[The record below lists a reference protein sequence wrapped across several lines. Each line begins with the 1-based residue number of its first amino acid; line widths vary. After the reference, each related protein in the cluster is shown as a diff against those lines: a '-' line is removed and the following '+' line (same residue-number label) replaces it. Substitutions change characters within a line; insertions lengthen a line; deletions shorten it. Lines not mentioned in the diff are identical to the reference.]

1 MSDYRAPVKEMRF
14 VMDELASFKELS
26 SESGKFPGF
35 EEATPDLAD
44 AILEEAARFSGEV
57 LAPLNR
63 VGDKEG
69 CKLTADG
76 VTTPTGWK
84 EAYAQYRDVGWNGMT
99 SPTEF
104 GGQGL
109 PDTLGIAIKEMLCSA
124 NMAFSLGPLL
134 TTGAVEAL
142 LTCAS
147 DELKAIYLE
156 KMISGEWT
164 GTMNLTEPQA
174 GSDLALIRSR
184 AEPQA
189 DGTYRVFGQKI
200 FITYG
205 DHDMTENIVHL
216 VLARLPDAPA
226 GVKGIS
232 MFLVPKFLVNDDGSL
247 GARNDAYCVSIEHK
261 LGIHAS
267 PTCVMA
273 YGDNGNFGGGAIGYL
288 LGQPNRGLEYMFIMM
303 NEARL
308 GVGLQGIA
316 LGERAYQQ
324 ALGYARERKQ
334 GRDAV
339 TGEALVTIDKH
350 PDIRRM
356 LMLMKSRVEACR
368 ALAYYTSGLLDRA
381 HALTDAEERKKT
393 LYLAEFM
400 IPIVKGGGTEMGI
413 EVTSLGVQI
422 YGGMGFIEETGAAQ
436 HWRDSRITTIY
447 EGTTGIQA
455 NDLLFRKLMRDQGA
469 TAKIVFGEVHATAKA
484 LGASGKPELQA
495 IGQRLG
501 VSLKA
506 WTEAT
511 EWLAANAKTGLSG
524 VLTAAVPYL
533 PLAVTVCG
541 GWFMGKAALAA
552 AGYLEKGERGEK
564 IDAPFYRNK
573 IASARFY
580 ADQMLP
586 QASAYAATV
595 MAGDAA
601 IAGLGSELFDA

>member
-1 MSDYRAPVKEMRF
+1 MSDYRAPIKDMRF
-14 VMDELASFKELS
+14 VMDELAGFRELS
-26 SESGKFPGF
+26 RIPEFA
-35 EEATPDLAD
+35 EATPDMAD
-44 AILEEAARFSGEV
+44 AILDEAAKFSSEV

-63 VGDKEG
+63 VGDTQG
-69 CKLTADG
+69 CTLGPDG
-76 VTTPTGWK
+76 VVTPPGWK
-84 EAYAQYRDVGWNGMT
+84 EAYKAFCDAGWNGIAC
-99 SPTEF
+99 PPEHA
-104 GGQGL
+104 GHGQ
-109 PDTLGIAIKEMLCSA
+109 PDSLAIAVKEMIMSA
-124 NMAFSLGPLL
+124 NLSFSLGPLL

-156 KMISGEWT
+156 KMVTGEWT

-184 AEPQA
+184 AEPQG

-205 DHDMTENIVHL
+205 DHDMTDNVVHL

-232 MFLVPKFLVNDDGSL
+232 MFLVPKFLVNADGSL
-247 GARNDAYCVSIEHK
+247 GERNDAYCVSIEHK

-273 YGDNGNFGGGAIGYL
+273 YGDKGGAVGYL
-288 LGQPNRGLEYMFIMM
+288 LGEPNRGLEYMFIMM
-303 NEARL
+303 NEARM
-308 GVGLQGIA
+308 GVGLQGVA
-316 LGERAYQQ
+316 LGERAYQH

-368 ALAYYTSGLLDRA
+368 AATYYTAGLLDRA
-381 HALTDAEERKKT
+381 HASSDAEERKRA
-393 LYLAEFM
+393 LYMAELM
-400 IPIVKGGGTEMGI
+400 IPIVKGGGTEMAI
-413 EVTSLGVQI
+413 EVTSLGIQI
-422 YGGMGFIEETGAAQ
+422 HGGMGFIEETGAAQ
-436 HWRDSRITTIY
+436 YWRDSRITTIY

-455 NDLLFRKLMRDQGA
+455 NDLVFRKLMRDQGA
-469 TAKIVFGEVHATAKA
+469 TARILFGEIAATVRALSESPRADLQGIGKR
-484 LGASGKPELQA
+484 LGAG
-495 IGQRLG
+495 
-501 VSLKA
+501 LKA
-506 WTEAT
+506 WGEST
-511 EWLAANAKTGLSG
+511 EWLAANAKSGLSG

-533 PLAVTVCG
+533 DIAVAVTG
-541 GWFMGKAALAA
+541 GWLMGKAALAA
-552 AGYLEKGERGEK
+552 AGYLERGEG
-564 IDAPFYRNK
+564 DLSFYK
-573 IASARFY
+573 AKLASAAFY
-580 ADQMLP
+580 ADQVLP
-586 QASAYAATV
+586 LAQARAATV

-601 IAGLGSELFDA
+601 LAELGDELFVA

>member
-1 MSDYRAPVKEMRF
+1 MSDYRAPVKDMRF
-14 VMDELASFKELS
+14 VMDELAGFKELS
-26 SESGKFPGF
+26 QIAGF

-44 AILEEAARFSGEV
+44 AVLDEAAKFAGEV

-63 VGDKEG
+63 IGDKEG
-69 CKLTADG
+69 CKLTPNG
-76 VTTPTGWK
+76 VTTPPGWK
-84 EAYAQYRDVGWNGMT
+84 EAYKAFCEAGWNGIS
-99 SPTEF
+99 SPAEF

-109 PDTLGIAIKEMLCSA
+109 PDSLGVAVKEMVCSA
-124 NMAFSLGPLL
+124 SLSFSLGPLL

-147 DELKAIYLE
+147 DELKATYLE
-156 KMISGEWT
+156 KMVTGEWT

-189 DGTYRVFGQKI
+189 DGSYRVFGQKI

-205 DHDMTENIVHL
+205 DHDMTDNIVHL

-232 MFLVPKFLVNDDGSL
+232 MFLVPKFLVNADGSL
-247 GARNDAYCVSIEHK
+247 GARNDAHCVSIEHK

-273 YGDNGNFGGGAIGYL
+273 YGDNGGAVGYL
-288 LGQPNRGLEYMFIMM
+288 LGEPNRGLEYMFIMM

-324 ALGYARERKQ
+324 ALAYARERKQ
-334 GRDAV
+334 GRDAL
-339 TGEALVTIDKH
+339 TGEALVSIDKH

-368 ALAYYTSGLLDRA
+368 AMAYYTSGLLDRA
-381 HALTDAEERKKT
+381 HAAGHSEEGKRQ
-393 LYLAEFM
+393 LWLAEFM

-413 EVTSLGVQI
+413 DVTSLGVQI
-422 YGGMGFIEETGAAQ
+422 HGGMGFIEETGAAQ

-469 TAKIVFGEVHATAKA
+469 TAKIVFGEVYATAKA
-484 LGASGKPELQA
+484 LGASGKPELMV
-495 IGQRLG
+495 IGQKLG
-501 VSLKA
+501 VALKA
-506 WTEAT
+506 WTDAT
-511 EWLAANAKTGLSG
+511 EWLAANAKTGLGG

-533 PLAVTVCG
+533 HLAVTVSG

-552 AGYLEKGERGEK
+552 AGYMDKGEG
-564 IDAPFYRNK
+564 DQAFYRAK
-573 IASARFY
+573 IATARFY

-586 QASAYAATV
+586 QAGAYAETV

-601 IAGLGSELFDA
+601 IEGMSGDELF

>member
-1 MSDYRAPVKEMRF
+1 MSDYKAPVRDMRF
-14 VMDELASFKELS
+14 VMDEIVGLAEIASL
-26 SESGKFPGF
+26 PGY
-35 EEATPDLAD
+35 EEATPDMAD
-44 AILEEAARFSGEV
+44 AILEEAARFTGEV

-63 VGDKEG
+63 IGDTQG
-69 CKLTADG
+69 CKLGPDG
-76 VTTPTGWK
+76 VITPDGWK
-84 EAYAQYRDVGWNGMT
+84 QAYKAFCDGGWNGLA
-99 SPTEF
+99 SPVEF

-109 PDTLGIAIKEMLCSA
+109 PETFGIAIKEMAASA
-124 NMAFSLGPLL
+124 NLSFSLGPML
-134 TTGAVEAL
+134 TGGAVAAL

-156 KMISGEWT
+156 KMITGEWT

-174 GSDLALIRSR
+174 GSDLALLRSR

-189 DGTYRVFGQKI
+189 DGSYRVFGQKI

-205 DHDMTENIVHL
+205 DHDMTDNIVHL

-232 MFLVPKFLVNDDGSL
+232 LFLVPKFLVNADGLL
-247 GARNDAYCVSIEHK
+247 GERNDAHCVSIEHK

-273 YGDNGNFGGGAIGYL
+273 FGDHGGAVGYL
-288 LGQPNRGLEYMFIMM
+288 LGEANRGLEYMFIMM

-316 LGERAYQQ
+316 VGERSYQQ

-339 TGEALVTIDKH
+339 TGEALVTLEHH

-356 LMLMKSRVEACR
+356 LMLMKSRIEACR
-368 ALAYYTSGLLDRA
+368 AITYYTAGLLDRA
-381 HALTDAEERKKT
+381 HAGTDPEQKKRD
-393 LYLAEFM
+393 LFLAEFL

-413 EVTSLGVQI
+413 DVTSLGIQI
-422 YGGMGFIEETGAAQ
+422 HGGMGFIEETGAAQ

-455 NDLLFRKLMRDQGA
+455 NDLIFRKLMRDQGA
-469 TAKIVFGEVHATAKA
+469 TAKVVFAEVYATAKA
-484 LGASGKPELQA
+484 LTDSGKPELQA
-495 IGQRLG
+495 IGQRLNAA
-501 VSLKA
+501 LKA
-506 WTEAT
+506 WREVS
-511 EWLAANAKTGLSG
+511 EWLAANTKNAVSG

-533 PLAVTVCG
+533 NIAVAVCG
-541 GWFMGKAALAA
+541 GWMMGTAALAA
-552 AGYLEKGERGEK
+552 AARLDQGEGDPR
-564 IDAPFYRNK
+564 FYRNK
-573 IASARFY
+573 IATARFY

-586 QASAYAATV
+586 QAEAWAQTV
-595 MAGDAA
+595 MARDLA
-601 IAGLGSELFDA
+601 IKDIGNDLFD

>member
-1 MSDYRAPVKEMRF
+1 MNNYRAPLKDMRF
-14 VMDELASFKELS
+14 VMDELAGYKELS
-26 SESGKFPGF
+26 QYPEYA
-35 EEATPDLAD
+35 EATPDMAD
-44 AILEEAARFSGEV
+44 AILEEAAKFTGEV

-63 VGDKEG
+63 VGDQAG
-69 CKLTADG
+69 CQLTPNG
-76 VTTPTGWK
+76 VVTPEGWK
-84 EAYAQYRDVGWNGMT
+84 EAYKAFCDAGWNGIA
-99 SPTEF
+99 SPTDF
-104 GGQGL
+104 GGHGQ
-109 PDTLGIAIKEMLCSA
+109 PDTLAVAVKEMICSA
-124 NMAFSLGPLL
+124 NLSFSLGPLL

-142 LTCAS
+142 ITCAS
-147 DELKAIYLE
+147 DELKAIFLE
-156 KMISGEWT
+156 KMVTGVWT
-164 GTMNLTEPQA
+164 GSMNLTEPQA

-189 DGTYRVFGQKI
+189 DGSYRVFGQKI

-205 DHDMTENIVHL
+205 DHDMTDNIVHL

-232 MFLVPKFLVNDDGSL
+232 MFLVPKFLVNADGSL
-247 GARNDAYCVSIEHK
+247 GARNDAYCVSLEHK

-273 YGDNGNFGGGAIGYL
+273 YGDNGGAVGYL
-288 LGQPNRGLEYMFIMM
+288 LGQANRGLEYMFIMM

-316 LGERAYQQ
+316 LGERSYQQ
-324 ALGYARERKQ
+324 ALAFARDRKQ
-334 GRDAV
+334 GRDAL
-339 TGEALVTIDKH
+339 TGEALVTINHH

-368 ALAYYTSGLLDRA
+368 AMAYYTSGLLDRA
-381 HALTDAEERKKT
+381 HVISDPEEKKRN
-393 LYLAEFM
+393 LFLAEFM

-413 EVTSLGVQI
+413 EVTSLGIQI
-422 YGGMGFIEETGAAQ
+422 HGGMGFIEETGAAQ

-469 TAKIVFGEVHATAKA
+469 TAKVVFGEVYATAKA

-501 VSLKA
+501 AALKA
-506 WTEAT
+506 WTDAT
-511 EWLAANAKTGLSG
+511 EWLAANAKISLSG

-533 PLAVTVCG
+533 HLAVTVSG

-552 AGYLEKGERGEK
+552 AGYLDKGEG
-564 IDAPFYRNK
+564 DQAFYRAK
-573 IASARFY
+573 IATAHFY

-586 QASAYAATV
+586 QAASYAETV
-595 MAGDAA
+595 KAGDAA
-601 IAGLGSELFDA
+601 LAGVTDDMF

>member
-1 MSDYRAPVKEMRF
+1 MNNYRAPLKDMRF
-14 VMDELASFKELS
+14 VMDELAGYKELS
-26 SESGKFPGF
+26 QFPEY
-35 EEATPDLAD
+35 EEATPDMAD
-44 AILEEAARFSGEV
+44 AILEEAAKFAGEV
-57 LAPLNR
+57 LAPLNKL
-63 VGDKEG
+63 GDKAG
-69 CKLTADG
+69 CQLTPNG
-76 VTTPTGWK
+76 VLTPEGWK
-84 EAYAQYRDVGWNGMT
+84 EAYKAFCDAGWNGIA
-99 SPTEF
+99 SPADF
-104 GGQGL
+104 GGHGQ
-109 PDTLGIAIKEMLCSA
+109 PDTLAVAVKEMVCSA
-124 NMAFSLGPLL
+124 NLSFSLGPLL

-142 LTCAS
+142 ITCAS
-147 DELKAIYLE
+147 DELKAVFLQ
-156 KMISGEWT
+156 KMVTGVWT

-189 DGTYRVFGQKI
+189 DGSYKVFGQKI

-205 DHDMTENIVHL
+205 DHDMTDNIVHL

-232 MFLVPKFLVNDDGSL
+232 MFLVPKFLVNADGSL
-247 GARNDAYCVSIEHK
+247 GARNDAYCVSLEHK

-273 YGDNGNFGGGAIGYL
+273 YGDNGGAVGYL
-288 LGQPNRGLEYMFIMM
+288 LGEANRGLEYMFIMM

-316 LGERAYQQ
+316 LGERSYQQ
-324 ALGYARERKQ
+324 ALAFARDRKQ
-334 GRDAV
+334 GRDAL
-339 TGEALVTIDKH
+339 TGEALVTIDHH

-368 ALAYYTSGLLDRA
+368 AMAYYTSGLLDRA
-381 HALTDAEERKKT
+381 HAVSDPEEKKRN
-393 LYLAEFM
+393 LFLAEFM

-422 YGGMGFIEETGAAQ
+422 HGGMGFIEETGAAQ

-469 TAKIVFGEVHATAKA
+469 TARVVFAEVATTAKA
-484 LGASGKPELQA
+484 LAASNRPELQA
-495 IGQRLG
+495 IAKRL
-501 VSLKA
+501 SEALQA
-506 WTEAT
+506 WVKAT

-533 PLAVTVCG
+533 HLAVTVSG
-541 GWFMGKAALAA
+541 GWFMGKAALVAA
-552 AGYLEKGERGEK
+552 DYLDKGEGDQ
-564 IDAPFYRNK
+564 IFYRAK
-573 IASARFY
+573 IVTAHFY

-586 QASAYAATV
+586 QAGAYAETV
-595 MAGDAA
+595 KAGDTALV
-601 IAGLGSELFDA
+601 GFSDDMF

>member
-1 MSDYRAPVKEMRF
+1 MNNYRAPLKDMRF
-14 VMDELASFKELS
+14 VMDELAGYKELS
-26 SESGKFPGF
+26 QYPEYA
-35 EEATPDLAD
+35 EATPDMAD
-44 AILEEAARFSGEV
+44 AILEEAAKFTGEV

-63 VGDKEG
+63 VGDKSG
-69 CKLTADG
+69 CQLTPNG
-76 VTTPTGWK
+76 VVTPEGWK
-84 EAYAQYRDVGWNGMT
+84 DAYKAFCDAGWNGIA

-104 GGQGL
+104 GGHGQ
-109 PDTLGIAIKEMLCSA
+109 PDTLAVAVKEMVCSS
-124 NMAFSLGPLL
+124 NLSFSLGPLL

-147 DELKAIYLE
+147 DELKAIFLE
-156 KMISGEWT
+156 KMVTGVWT
-164 GTMNLTEPQA
+164 GSMNLTEPQA

-189 DGTYRVFGQKI
+189 DGSYKVFGQKI

-232 MFLVPKFLVNDDGSL
+232 MFLVPKFLVNADGSL
-247 GARNDAYCVSIEHK
+247 GARNDAYCVSLEHK

-273 YGDNGNFGGGAIGYL
+273 YGDNGGAVGYL
-288 LGQPNRGLEYMFIMM
+288 LGQANRGLEYMFIMM

-316 LGERAYQQ
+316 LGERSYQQ
-324 ALGYARERKQ
+324 ALAFARDRKQ
-334 GRDAV
+334 GRDAL
-339 TGEALVTIDKH
+339 TGEALVTINHH

-368 ALAYYTSGLLDRA
+368 AMAYYTSGLLDRV
-381 HALTDAEERKKT
+381 HAISDPEEKKRN
-393 LYLAEFM
+393 LFLAEFM

-413 EVTSLGVQI
+413 EVTSLGIQI
-422 YGGMGFIEETGAAQ
+422 HGGMGFIEETGAAQ

-469 TAKIVFGEVHATAKA
+469 TAKVVFGEVYVTAKA

-501 VSLKA
+501 AALKA
-506 WTEAT
+506 WTDAT
-511 EWLAANAKTGLSG
+511 EWLAVNAKTGLSG

-533 PLAVTVCG
+533 HLAVTVSG
-541 GWFMGKAALAA
+541 GWFMGKAAFVA
-552 AGYLEKGERGEK
+552 AGYLDKGEG
-564 IDAPFYRNK
+564 DQTFYRSK
-573 IASARFY
+573 IATAHFY
-580 ADQMLP
+580 ADQLLP
-586 QASAYAATV
+586 QAASYAETV
-595 MAGDAA
+595 KAGDAA
-601 IAGLGSELFDA
+601 LAAFADEMF

>member
-1 MSDYRAPVKEMRF
+1 MSDYRAPVKDMRF
-14 VMDELASFKELS
+14 VMDELAGFKELS
-26 SESGKFPGF
+26 QIAGY

-44 AILEEAARFSGEV
+44 AVLDEAAKFSGEV

-69 CKLTADG
+69 CKLTAGG
-76 VTTPTGWK
+76 VATPTGWK
-84 EAYAQYRDVGWNGMT
+84 EAYKAFRNAGWNGIA

-109 PDTLGIAIKEMLCSA
+109 PDTLAIAVKEMVCSA
-124 NMAFSLGPLL
+124 NLSFSLGPLL

-156 KMISGEWT
+156 KMVTGEWT

-189 DGTYRVFGQKI
+189 DGSYRVFGQKI

-205 DHDMTENIVHL
+205 DHDMTDNIVHL

-232 MFLVPKFLVNDDGSL
+232 MFLVPKFLVNADGSL
-247 GARNDAYCVSIEHK
+247 GARNDAHCVSIEHK

-273 YGDNGNFGGGAIGYL
+273 YGDNGGAVGYL
-288 LGQPNRGLEYMFIMM
+288 LGEPNRGLEYMFIMM

-334 GRDAV
+334 GRDAI
-339 TGEALVTIDKH
+339 TGEALVTLDQH

-356 LMLMKSRVEACR
+356 LMLMKCRVEACR
-368 ALAYYTSGLLDRA
+368 AVTYYTSGLLDRA
-381 HALTDAEERKKT
+381 HGLPDAEARKNA

-413 EVTSLGVQI
+413 DVTSLGIQI

-469 TAKIVFGEVHATAKA
+469 TARIVFGEVHATAKA
-484 LGASGKPELQA
+484 LLASSRPELQA
-495 IGQRLG
+495 IGLRLG
-501 VSLKA
+501 SALQA
-506 WTEAT
+506 WTGAT
-511 EWLAANAKTGLSG
+511 EWLSGNARTGLSG

-533 PLAVTVCG
+533 HLAVTVCG

-552 AGYLEKGERGEK
+552 AGYLETGEG
-564 IDAPFYRNK
+564 DQPFYRAK
-573 IASARFY
+573 IATARFY
-580 ADQMLP
+580 ADQLLP
-586 QASAYAATV
+586 QAAAFAETV
-595 MAGDAA
+595 KAGDAA
-601 IAGLGSELFDA
+601 LAGIGDEVFGGA

>member
-1 MSDYRAPVKEMRF
+1 MNDYRAPIKDMRF
-14 VMDELASFKELS
+14 AMDELAGFKELS
-26 SESGKFPGF
+26 QIAGY
-35 EEATPDLAD
+35 EEATPDVAD
-44 AILEEAARFSGEV
+44 AILEEAARFAGEV
-57 LAPLNR
+57 IAPLNQ
-63 VGDKEG
+63 VGDKQG
-69 CKLTADG
+69 CQLTPNG
-76 VTTPTGWK
+76 VTTPPGWK
-84 EAYAQYRDVGWNGMT
+84 EAYKQFCEAGWNGIA
-99 SPTEF
+99 SPADF

-109 PDTLGIAIKEMLCSA
+109 PDTLAVAVKEMVCSA
-124 NMAFSLGPLL
+124 SLSFSLGPLL

-156 KMISGEWT
+156 KMVTGEWT

-189 DGTYRVFGQKI
+189 DGSYRIFGQKI

-205 DHDMTENIVHL
+205 DHDMTDNIVHL

-232 MFLVPKFLVNDDGSL
+232 MFLVPKFLVNADGSL
-247 GARNDAYCVSIEHK
+247 GARNDAHCIALEHK

-273 YGDNGNFGGGAIGYL
+273 YGDNGGAVGYL
-288 LGQPNRGLEYMFIMM
+288 LGEANRGLEYMFIMM

-316 LGERAYQQ
+316 IGERAYQQ
-324 ALGYARERKQ
+324 ALAFARERKQ

-339 TGEALVTIDKH
+339 TGEPLVTIAKH

-356 LMLMKSRVEACR
+356 LMLMKCRVEACR
-368 ALAYYTSGLLDRA
+368 AMAYYAAGLLDRA
-381 HALTDAEERKKT
+381 HASADAEERKR
-393 LYLAEFM
+393 YLFLTEFM
-400 IPIVKGGGTEMGI
+400 IPIVKGGGTEMGVD
-413 EVTSLGVQI
+413 VTSLGIQI
-422 YGGMGFIEETGAAQ
+422 HGGMGYIEETGAAQ

-469 TAKIVFGEVHATAKA
+469 TAKVVFVEVQATVQA
-484 LGASGKPELQA
+484 LAASGKPELQA
-495 IGQRLG
+495 IGQRLAAA
-501 VSLKA
+501 LKA
-506 WTEAT
+506 WVTAS
-511 EWLAANAKTGLSG
+511 EWLAANAKTGLAG
-524 VLTAAVPYL
+524 VLTAAVPYMH
-533 PLAVTVCG
+533 LAVTVSG
-541 GWFMGKAALAA
+541 GWLMGKAALAA
-552 AGYLEKGERGEK
+552 AGYLDKGEG
-564 IDAPFYRNK
+564 DQPFYRAK
-573 IASARFY
+573 IATARFY
-580 ADQMLP
+580 ADQLLP
-586 QASAYAATV
+586 QAAAYAETV

-601 IAGLGSELFDA
+601 LAGIGDEVF

>member
-1 MSDYRAPVKEMRF
+1 MSDYRAPVKDMRF
-14 VMDELASFKELS
+14 VMDELAGFKELS
-26 SESGKFPGF
+26 AIPGY

-44 AILEEAARFSGEV
+44 AVLDEAAKFAGEV

-63 VGDKEG
+63 IGDKEG
-69 CKLTADG
+69 CKLTANG

-84 EAYAQYRDVGWNGMT
+84 EAYKQFCDAGWNGIS
-99 SPTEF
+99 SPADF

-109 PDTLGIAIKEMLCSA
+109 PDTLGIAVKEMVCSA
-124 NMAFSLGPLL
+124 NLSFSLGPLL

-142 LTCAS
+142 ITCAS

-156 KMISGEWT
+156 KMVTGEWT

-205 DHDMTENIVHL
+205 DHDMTDNIVHL

-232 MFLVPKFLVNDDGSL
+232 MFLVPKFLVNADGSL

-273 YGDNGNFGGGAIGYL
+273 YGDNGGAVGYL
-288 LGQPNRGLEYMFIMM
+288 LGEANRGLEYMFIMM

-324 ALGYARERKQ
+324 ALAFARERKQ
-334 GRDAV
+334 GRDAL
-339 TGEALVTIDKH
+339 TGEALVSIDKH

-356 LMLMKSRVEACR
+356 LMLMKCRVEANR
-368 ALAYYTSGLLDRA
+368 AMTYFTSGLLDRA
-381 HALTDAEERKKT
+381 HAATDADEKKRQ

-413 EVTSLGVQI
+413 EVTSLGIQI
-422 YGGMGFIEETGAAQ
+422 HGGMGFIEETGAAQ

-469 TAKIVFGEVHATAKA
+469 TAKVVFGEIHATTKA

-495 IGQRLG
+495 IGLRLG
-501 VSLKA
+501 AALKA
-506 WTEAT
+506 WTDAT

-533 PLAVTVCG
+533 HLAVTVTG
-541 GWFMGKAALAA
+541 GWFMAKAALAA
-552 AGYLEKGERGEK
+552 AGYLEKGEG
-564 IDAPFYRNK
+564 DQAFYRAK
-573 IASARFY
+573 IATARFY
-580 ADQMLP
+580 ADQLLP
-586 QASAYAATV
+586 QAYSYAETV
-595 MAGDAA
+595 KAGDVALAGIGEEIFAA
-601 IAGLGSELFDA
+601 

>member
-1 MSDYRAPVKEMRF
+1 MSDYRAPVKDMRF
-14 VMDELASFKELS
+14 VMDELAGFKELS
-26 SESGKFPGF
+26 RIAGY

-44 AILEEAARFSGEV
+44 AILEEAAKFTGEV

-69 CKLTADG
+69 CKLTPNG
-76 VTTPTGWK
+76 VTTPVGWK
-84 EAYAQYRDVGWNGMT
+84 EAYKQFCDAGWNGIS
-99 SPTEF
+99 SPADF

-109 PDTLGIAIKEMLCSA
+109 PDTLGIAVKEMVCSA
-124 NMAFSLGPLL
+124 NLSFSLGPLL

-142 LTCAS
+142 ITCAS

-156 KMISGEWT
+156 KMVTGVWT

-184 AEPQA
+184 AEPQV
-189 DGTYRVFGQKI
+189 DGSYKVFGQKI

-205 DHDMTENIVHL
+205 DHDMTDNIVHL

-232 MFLVPKFLVNDDGSL
+232 MFLVPKFLVNADGSL

-273 YGDNGNFGGGAIGYL
+273 YGDNGGAVGYL
-288 LGQPNRGLEYMFIMM
+288 LGEANRGLEYMFIMM

-324 ALGYARERKQ
+324 ALAFARERKQ
-334 GRDAV
+334 GRDAL
-339 TGEALVTIDKH
+339 TGEALVTLDHH

-356 LMLMKSRVEACR
+356 LMLMKCRVEANR
-368 ALAYYTSGLLDRA
+368 AMTYYTSGLLDRA
-381 HALTDAEERKKT
+381 HAATDADEKKRQ

-413 EVTSLGVQI
+413 EVTSLGIQI
-422 YGGMGFIEETGAAQ
+422 HGGMGFIEETGAAQ

-469 TAKIVFGEVHATAKA
+469 TAKVVFGEVYATAKA

-501 VSLKA
+501 IALKA

-533 PLAVTVCG
+533 HLAVTVCG

-552 AGYLEKGERGEK
+552 AGYLEKGEG
-564 IDAPFYRNK
+564 DQAFYRAK
-573 IASARFY
+573 IATARFY
-580 ADQMLP
+580 ADQLLP
-586 QASAYAATV
+586 QAISYGETV
-595 MAGDAA
+595 RAGDAA
-601 IAGLGSELFDA
+601 LSGIGDEVF

>member
-1 MSDYRAPVKEMRF
+1 MNTYHAPLKDMRF
-14 VMDELASFKELS
+14 VMDELAGYKDLS
-26 SESGKFPGF
+26 QLPGY
-35 EEATPDLAD
+35 EEATPDMAD
-44 AILEEAARFSGEV
+44 AILEEAAKFTGEV

-63 VGDKEG
+63 LGDQTG
-69 CKLTADG
+69 CQLTPSG
-76 VTTPTGWK
+76 VVTPVGWK
-84 EAYAQYRDVGWNGMT
+84 AAYKAFCEAGWNGIA
-99 SPTEF
+99 SPVDF
-104 GGQGL
+104 GGHGQ
-109 PDTLGIAIKEMLCSA
+109 PDTLAVAVKEMVCSA
-124 NMAFSLGPLL
+124 NLSFSLGPLL
-134 TTGAVEAL
+134 TTGAVAAL
-142 LTCAS
+142 ITCAS
-147 DELKAIYLE
+147 DELKAVFLE
-156 KMISGEWT
+156 KMVTGVWT

-189 DGTYRVFGQKI
+189 DGSYKIFGQKI

-205 DHDMTENIVHL
+205 DHDMTDNIVHL

-232 MFLVPKFLVNDDGSL
+232 MFLVPKFLVNADGSL
-247 GARNDAYCVSIEHK
+247 GARNDAYCVSLEHK

-273 YGDNGNFGGGAIGYL
+273 YGDNGGAVGYL

-316 LGERAYQQ
+316 LGERSYQQ
-324 ALGYARERKQ
+324 ALAFARERKQ
-334 GRDAV
+334 GRDAL
-339 TGEALVTIDKH
+339 TGEALVSIVQH

-368 ALAYYTSGLLDRA
+368 AMAYYTSGLLDRA
-381 HALTDAEERKKT
+381 HAVTDPEEKKRN

-413 EVTSLGVQI
+413 EVTSLGIQI
-422 YGGMGFIEETGAAQ
+422 HGGMGFIEETGAAQ

-469 TAKIVFGEVHATAKA
+469 TAKVVFAEVQATAKA

-495 IGQRLG
+495 IGQRLA
-501 VSLKA
+501 VALKA
-506 WTEAT
+506 WVDAT
-511 EWLAANAKTGLSG
+511 EWLAVNAKTSLSG

-533 PLAVTVCG
+533 HLAVTVSG
-541 GWFMGKAALAA
+541 GWFMGKAALVA
-552 AGYLEKGERGEK
+552 AGYLERGEG
-564 IDAPFYRNK
+564 DQAFYRAK
-573 IASARFY
+573 IATAHFY
-580 ADQMLP
+580 ADQILP
-586 QASAYAATV
+586 QAAAYAETV
-595 MAGDAA
+595 KAGDVAL
-601 IAGLGSELFDA
+601 AGLGDEVF

>member
-1 MSDYRAPVKEMRF
+1 MSDYRAPVKDMRF
-14 VMDELASFKELS
+14 VMDELAGFKELS
-26 SESGKFPGF
+26 QIAGF
-35 EEATPDLAD
+35 EDATPDLAD
-44 AILEEAARFSGEV
+44 AILEEAAKFTGEV

-69 CKLTADG
+69 CKLTPNG

-84 EAYAQYRDVGWNGMT
+84 EAYKAFCEAGWNGIT
-99 SPTEF
+99 SPADF

-109 PDTLGIAIKEMLCSA
+109 PDTLGIAVKEMVCSA
-124 NMAFSLGPLL
+124 NLSFSLGPLL

-156 KMISGEWT
+156 KMITGQWT

-184 AEPQA
+184 AEPQT
-189 DGTYRVFGQKI
+189 DGSYKVFGQKI

-205 DHDMTENIVHL
+205 DHDMTDNIVHL

-232 MFLVPKFLVNDDGSL
+232 MFLVPKFLVNADGSL

-273 YGDNGNFGGGAIGYL
+273 YGDNGGAVGYL
-288 LGQPNRGLEYMFIMM
+288 LGQANRGLEYMFIMM

-324 ALGYARERKQ
+324 ALAFARERKQ
-334 GRDAV
+334 GRDAL
-339 TGEALVTIDKH
+339 TGEALVTLDKH

-356 LMLMKSRVEACR
+356 LMLMKCRVEANR
-368 ALAYYTSGLLDRA
+368 AMTYYTSGLLDRA
-381 HALTDAEERKKT
+381 HAATDAGEKKRQ

-413 EVTSLGVQI
+413 EVTSLGIQI

-469 TAKIVFGEVHATAKA
+469 TAKLVFGEVYATAKA

-501 VSLKA
+501 VALKA

-511 EWLAANAKTGLSG
+511 EWLAANAKTGVSG

-533 PLAVTVCG
+533 HLAVTVCG

-552 AGYLEKGERGEK
+552 AGYFDKGEG
-564 IDAPFYRNK
+564 DQTFYRAK
-573 IASARFY
+573 VATARFY

-586 QASAYAATV
+586 QAAAYAETV

-601 IAGLGSELFDA
+601 LAGVGDGVF

>member
-1 MSDYRAPVKEMRF
+1 MSEYRAPIREMRF
-14 VMDELASFKELS
+14 VMDELAGLAEISRL
-26 SESGKFPGF
+26 PGY

-44 AILEEAARFSGEV
+44 AILDEAARFTRDV
-57 LAPLNR
+57 LAPLNAI
-63 VGDKEG
+63 GDRTG
-69 CKLTADG
+69 CQLTAAG
-76 VTTPTGWK
+76 VTTPPGWK
-84 EAYAQYRDVGWNGMT
+84 AAYQAFCASGWNGIA
-99 SPTEF
+99 SPVEY

-109 PDTLGIAIKEMLCSA
+109 PDALAVAVKEMICSA
-124 NMAFSLGPLL
+124 NLSFSLGPLL

-147 DELKAIYLE
+147 AELKSVYLE
-156 KMISGEWT
+156 KMVTGAWT

-174 GSDLALIRSR
+174 GSDLAQIRSR

-189 DGTYRVFGQKI
+189 DGTYRLFGQKI

-205 DHDMTENIVHL
+205 DHDMTDNIVHL
-216 VLARLPDAPA
+216 VLARLPDAPP

-232 MFLVPKFLVNDDGSL
+232 MFLVPKFLVNPDGSP
-247 GARNDAYCVSIEHK
+247 GARNDAHCVSLEHK

-273 YGDNGNFGGGAIGYL
+273 YGDAGGAVGYL
-288 LGQPNRGLEYMFIMM
+288 LGEPNLGLEYMFIMM

-324 ALGYARERKQ
+324 ALAYARERQQ

-339 TGEALVTIDKH
+339 TGEKLVTIDRH

-356 LMLMKSRVEACR
+356 LMTMKARVEACR
-368 ALAYYTSGLLDRA
+368 ALAYVASGLLDRA
-381 HALTDAEERKKT
+381 HASPDPVERQRQ
-393 LYLAEFM
+393 LFLAEFM
-400 IPIVKGGGTEMGI
+400 IPIVKGGSTEMGI
-413 EVTSLGVQI
+413 DVTSLGIQI
-422 YGGMGFIEETGAAQ
+422 HGGMGYIEETGAAQ
-436 HWRDSRITTIY
+436 YWRDARITTIY

-469 TAKIVFGEVHATAKA
+469 TAKIVFGEIQATMKA
-484 LGASGKPELQA
+484 LSAAKRPELQA
-495 IGQRLG
+495 MAARLG
-501 VSLKA
+501 HALQA
-506 WTEAT
+506 WIGAS

-533 PLAVTVCG
+533 HLAVTVCG
-541 GWFMGKAALAA
+541 GWQMGRAALAA
-552 AGYLEKGERGEK
+552 AGHLDKGEG
-564 IDAPFYRNK
+564 DQAFYRAK
-573 IASARFY
+573 IVTAHFY

-586 QASAYAATV
+586 QAAAFAETV
-595 MAGDAA
+595 KAGDAA
-601 IAGLGSELFDA
+601 LAGVGEEVF

>member
-1 MSDYRAPVKEMRF
+1 MSDYIAPVKDMRF
-14 VMDELASFKELS
+14 VIDEIAKLPEISRL
-26 SESGKFPGF
+26 PGY
-35 EEATPDLAD
+35 EEATPDVVD
-44 AILEEAARFSGEV
+44 AILDEAAKFTGEV

-63 VGDKEG
+63 VGDKAG
-69 CKLTADG
+69 CTLGPAG
-76 VTTPTGWK
+76 VVTPPGWK
-84 EAYAQYRDVGWNGMT
+84 EAYRAFCDAGWNGIT
-99 SPTEF
+99 SPVDY

-109 PDTLGIAIKEMLCSA
+109 PDALGIAVKEMVCSA
-124 NMAFSLGPLL
+124 NLSFSLGPLL

-189 DGTYRVFGQKI
+189 DGSYKVFGQKI

-205 DHDMTENIVHL
+205 DHDMTDNIVHL

-232 MFLVPKFLVNDDGSL
+232 MFLVPKYLVNADGSL
-247 GARNDAYCVSIEHK
+247 GARNDAWCVSIEHK

-273 YGDNGNFGGGAIGYL
+273 YGDNGGATGWL
-288 LGQPNRGLEYMFIMM
+288 LGEANRGLEYMFIMM

-324 ALGYARERKQ
+324 ALAYARERKQ
-334 GRDAV
+334 GRDAL
-339 TGEALVTIDKH
+339 TGEALVSIDRH

-356 LMLMKSRVEACR
+356 LMLMKARVEACR
-368 ALAYYTSGLLDRA
+368 AMAYYTSGLLDRA
-381 HALTDAEERKKT
+381 HAAADPESAKKH
-393 LYLAEFM
+393 LWLAEFM

-413 EVTSLGVQI
+413 DVTSLGIQI
-422 YGGMGFIEETGAAQ
+422 HGGMGFIEETGAAQ
-436 HWRDSRITTIY
+436 HWRDARITTIY

-469 TAKIVFGEVHATAKA
+469 TARVVFGEVHATAKA
-484 LGASGKPELQA
+484 LAASGQPELQA
-495 IGQRLG
+495 IAGKLG
-501 VSLKA
+501 AALKA
-506 WTEAT
+506 WTGAT
-511 EWLAANAKTGLSG
+511 EWLAANAKSGLSG

-533 PLAVTVCG
+533 HLAVTVCG
-541 GWFMGKAALAA
+541 GWLMGQSALAA
-552 AGYLEKGERGEK
+552 ARRLAEGDS
-564 IDAPFYRNK
+564 DAAFCRAK
-573 IASARFY
+573 IATARFY
-580 ADQMLP
+580 ADQLLP
-586 QASAYAATV
+586 QAAAYAETV
-595 MAGDAA
+595 MSGDAA
-601 IAGLGSELFDA
+601 LAGMGDELF

>member
-1 MSDYRAPVKEMRF
+1 MNNYRAPLKDMRF
-14 VMDELASFKELS
+14 VMDELAGYKELS
-26 SESGKFPGF
+26 QYPEYA
-35 EEATPDLAD
+35 EATPDMAD
-44 AILEEAARFSGEV
+44 AILEEAAKFTGEV

-63 VGDKEG
+63 VGDKSG
-69 CKLTADG
+69 CQLTPNG
-76 VTTPTGWK
+76 VVTPEGWK
-84 EAYAQYRDVGWNGMT
+84 DAYKAFCDAGWNGIA

-104 GGQGL
+104 GGHGQ
-109 PDTLGIAIKEMLCSA
+109 PDTLAVAVKEMVCSS
-124 NMAFSLGPLL
+124 NLSFSLGPLL

-147 DELKAIYLE
+147 DELKAIFLE
-156 KMISGEWT
+156 KMVTGVWT
-164 GTMNLTEPQA
+164 GSMNLTEPQA

-189 DGTYRVFGQKI
+189 DGSYKVFGQKI

-216 VLARLPDAPA
+216 VLARLPDAPV

-232 MFLVPKFLVNDDGSL
+232 MFLVPKFLVNADGSL
-247 GARNDAYCVSIEHK
+247 GARNDAYCVSLEHK

-273 YGDNGNFGGGAIGYL
+273 YGDNGGAVGYL
-288 LGQPNRGLEYMFIMM
+288 LGQANRGLEYMFIMM

-316 LGERAYQQ
+316 LGERSYQQ
-324 ALGYARERKQ
+324 ALAFARDRKQ
-334 GRDAV
+334 GRDAL
-339 TGEALVTIDKH
+339 TGEALVTINHH

-368 ALAYYTSGLLDRA
+368 AMAYYTSGLLDRV
-381 HALTDAEERKKT
+381 HAISDPEEKKRN
-393 LYLAEFM
+393 LFLAEFM

-413 EVTSLGVQI
+413 EVTSLGIQI
-422 YGGMGFIEETGAAQ
+422 HGGMGFIEETGAAQ

-469 TAKIVFGEVHATAKA
+469 TAKVVFGEVYATAKA

-501 VSLKA
+501 AALKA
-506 WTEAT
+506 WTDAT
-511 EWLAANAKTGLSG
+511 EWLAANAKTSLSG

-533 PLAVTVCG
+533 HLAVTVSG
-541 GWFMGKAALAA
+541 GWFMGKAALVA
-552 AGYLEKGERGEK
+552 AGYLDKGEG
-564 IDAPFYRNK
+564 DQTFYRAK
-573 IASARFY
+573 IATAHFY
-580 ADQMLP
+580 ADQLLP
-586 QASAYAATV
+586 QAASYAETV
-595 MAGDAA
+595 KAGDAA
-601 IAGLGSELFDA
+601 LAAFTDEMF

>member
-1 MSDYRAPVKEMRF
+1 MSDYRAPIKDMRF
-14 VMDELASFKELS
+14 VMDELAGFRELS
-26 SESGKFPGF
+26 RIPAFA
-35 EEATPDLAD
+35 EATLDMAD
-44 AILEEAARFSGEV
+44 AILDEAAKFSSEV

-63 VGDKEG
+63 VGDTQG
-69 CKLTADG
+69 CTLGPDG
-76 VTTPTGWK
+76 VVTPPGWK
-84 EAYAQYRDVGWNGMT
+84 EAYKAFCDAGWNGIAC
-99 SPTEF
+99 PPEHA
-104 GGQGL
+104 GHGQ
-109 PDTLGIAIKEMLCSA
+109 PDSLAIAVKEMIMSA
-124 NMAFSLGPLL
+124 NLSFSLGPLL

-156 KMISGEWT
+156 KMVTGEWT

-184 AEPQA
+184 AEPQG

-205 DHDMTENIVHL
+205 DHDMTDNVVHL

-232 MFLVPKFLVNDDGSL
+232 MFLVPKFLVNADGSL
-247 GARNDAYCVSIEHK
+247 GERNDAYCVSIEHK

-273 YGDNGNFGGGAIGYL
+273 YGDKGGAVGYL
-288 LGQPNRGLEYMFIMM
+288 LGEPNRGLEYMFIMM
-303 NEARL
+303 NEARM
-308 GVGLQGIA
+308 GVGLQGVA
-316 LGERAYQQ
+316 LGERAYQH

-368 ALAYYTSGLLDRA
+368 AATYYTAGLLDRA
-381 HALTDAEERKKT
+381 HASSDAEERKRA
-393 LYLAEFM
+393 LYMAELM
-400 IPIVKGGGTEMGI
+400 IPIVKGGGTEMAI
-413 EVTSLGVQI
+413 EVTSLGIQI
-422 YGGMGFIEETGAAQ
+422 HGGMGFIEETGAAQ

-455 NDLLFRKLMRDQGA
+455 NDLVFRKLMRDQGA
-469 TAKIVFGEVHATAKA
+469 TARILFGEIAATVRALSESPRADLQGIGKR
-484 LGASGKPELQA
+484 LGAG
-495 IGQRLG
+495 
-501 VSLKA
+501 LKA
-506 WTEAT
+506 WGEST
-511 EWLAANAKTGLSG
+511 EWLAANAKSGLSG

-533 PLAVTVCG
+533 DIAVAVTG
-541 GWFMGKAALAA
+541 GWLMGKAALAA
-552 AGYLEKGERGEK
+552 AGYLERGEG
-564 IDAPFYRNK
+564 DLSFYK
-573 IASARFY
+573 AKLASAAFY
-580 ADQMLP
+580 ADQVLP
-586 QASAYAATV
+586 LAQARAATV

-601 IAGLGSELFDA
+601 LAELGDELFVA

>member
-1 MSDYRAPVKEMRF
+1 MSDYRAPVKDMRF
-14 VMDELASFKELS
+14 VMDELAGFKELS
-26 SESGKFPGF
+26 QIAAY

-44 AILEEAARFSGEV
+44 AILDEAAKFAGEV

-69 CKLTADG
+69 CKLTASG
-76 VTTPTGWK
+76 VTTPNGWK
-84 EAYAQYRDVGWNGMT
+84 EAYAQYREAGWNGIT
-99 SPTEF
+99 SPAEF

-109 PDTLGIAIKEMLCSA
+109 PDTLGIVVKEMLCSA

-156 KMISGEWT
+156 KMVSGEWT

-189 DGTYRVFGQKI
+189 DGSYRVFGQKI

-232 MFLVPKFLVNDDGSL
+232 MFLVPKFLVNADGSL
-247 GARNDAYCVSIEHK
+247 GARNDAYCVSLEHK

-273 YGDNGNFGGGAIGYL
+273 YGDNGGAVGYL
-288 LGQPNRGLEYMFIMM
+288 LGEPNRGLEYMFIMM

-316 LGERAYQQ
+316 IGERAYQQ
-324 ALGYARERKQ
+324 ALAFARERKQ
-334 GRDAV
+334 GRDAL

-381 HALTDAEERKKT
+381 HAATDADEKRRN
-393 LYLAEFM
+393 LFLAEFM

-413 EVTSLGVQI
+413 DVTSLGIQI

-469 TAKIVFGEVHATAKA
+469 TAKVVFGEIYATAKS

-495 IGQRLG
+495 IAQRLG
-501 VSLKA
+501 IALKA

-511 EWLAANAKTGLSG
+511 EWLAGNAKTGLSG

-533 PLAVTVCG
+533 HLAVTVCG

-552 AGYLEKGERGEK
+552 AGYLDKGEG
-564 IDAPFYRNK
+564 DQAFYRAK
-573 IASARFY
+573 IATARFY
-580 ADQMLP
+580 ADQLLP
-586 QASAYAATV
+586 QAISFAETV
-595 MAGDAA
+595 KAGDAA
-601 IAGLGSELFDA
+601 LAGIGDEVF

>member
-1 MSDYRAPVKEMRF
+1 MSDYRAPVKDMRF
-14 VMDELASFKELS
+14 LMDEIAGLREIAQL
-26 SESGKFPGF
+26 PGY
-35 EEATPDLAD
+35 EEATPDLVD
-44 AILEEAARFSGEV
+44 AILAEAARFSGEV

-63 VGDKEG
+63 PGDKAG
-69 CKLTADG
+69 CTLTANG
-76 VTTPTGWK
+76 VTTPAGWK
-84 EAYAQYRDVGWNGMT
+84 AAYQAFCEAGWNGVT
-99 SPTEF
+99 SPSAF

-109 PDTLGIAIKEMLCSA
+109 PDALGIAVKEMVCSA
-124 NMAFSLGPLL
+124 NLSFSLGPLL
-134 TTGAVEAL
+134 TTGAVAAL

-147 DELKAIYLE
+147 DELKATYLE
-156 KMISGEWT
+156 KMVTGEWT
-164 GTMNLTEPQA
+164 GTMNLTEPHA

-189 DGTYRVFGQKI
+189 DGSYRVFGQKI

-205 DHDMTENIVHL
+205 DHDMTDNIVHL

-232 MFLVPKFLVNDDGSL
+232 MFLVPKFLVNADGSL
-247 GARNDAYCVSIEHK
+247 GARNDAYCVSLEHK

-273 YGDNGNFGGGAIGYL
+273 YGDQGDFGGGAVGYL
-288 LGQPNRGLEYMFIMM
+288 LGEANRGLEYMFIMM

-324 ALGYARERKQ
+324 ALAYARERKQ
-334 GRDAV
+334 GRDAL

-356 LMLMKSRVEACR
+356 LMLMKSRVEASR

-381 HALTDAEERKKT
+381 HAAVDAENRQKW
-393 LYLAEFM
+393 LFLAEFM

-413 EVTSLGVQI
+413 EVTSLGIQVH
-422 YGGMGFIEETGAAQ
+422 GGMGFIEETGAAQ

-469 TAKIVFGEVHATAKA
+469 TAKVVFGEVHATAKA
-484 LGASGKPELQA
+484 LAATGKPELAAMAQK
-495 IGQRLG
+495 LG
-501 VSLKA
+501 TALKA
-506 WTEAT
+506 WTDAT
-511 EWLAANAKTGLSG
+511 EWLAANARSGLAG

-533 PLAVTVCG
+533 HLAVSVTG
-541 GWFMGKAALAA
+541 GWMMGKAALAA
-552 AGYLEKGERGEK
+552 AAHLDQGEG
-564 IDAPFYRNK
+564 DLPFYRAK
-573 IASARFY
+573 LASARFY
-580 ADQMLP
+580 ADQLLP
-586 QASAYAATV
+586 QAAAYAETV
-595 MAGDAA
+595 KAGDAA
-601 IAGLGSELFDA
+601 IAGLSGEELF

>member
-1 MSDYRAPVKEMRF
+1 MNNYRAPLKDMRF
-14 VMDELASFKELS
+14 VMDELAGYKELS
-26 SESGKFPGF
+26 QYPEYA
-35 EEATPDLAD
+35 EATPDMAD
-44 AILEEAARFSGEV
+44 AILEEAAKFTGEV

-63 VGDKEG
+63 VGDKSG
-69 CKLTADG
+69 CQLTPNG
-76 VTTPTGWK
+76 VVTPEGWK
-84 EAYAQYRDVGWNGMT
+84 DAYKAFCDAGWNGIA

-104 GGQGL
+104 GGHGQ
-109 PDTLGIAIKEMLCSA
+109 PDTLAVAVKEMVCSS
-124 NMAFSLGPLL
+124 NLSFSLGPLL

-147 DELKAIYLE
+147 DELKAIFLE
-156 KMISGEWT
+156 KMVTGVWT
-164 GTMNLTEPQA
+164 GSMNLTEPQA

-189 DGTYRVFGQKI
+189 DGSYKVFGQKI

-205 DHDMTENIVHL
+205 DHDMTDNIVHL

-232 MFLVPKFLVNDDGSL
+232 MFLVPKFLVNADGSL
-247 GARNDAYCVSIEHK
+247 GARNDAYCVSLEHK

-273 YGDNGNFGGGAIGYL
+273 YGDNGGAVGYL
-288 LGQPNRGLEYMFIMM
+288 LGQANRGLEYMFIMM

-316 LGERAYQQ
+316 LGERSYQQ
-324 ALGYARERKQ
+324 ALAFARDRKQ
-334 GRDAV
+334 GRDAL
-339 TGEALVTIDKH
+339 TGEALVTINHH

-368 ALAYYTSGLLDRA
+368 AMAYYTSGLLDRA
-381 HALTDAEERKKT
+381 HVITDPEEKKRN
-393 LYLAEFM
+393 LFLAEFM

-413 EVTSLGVQI
+413 EVTSLGIQI
-422 YGGMGFIEETGAAQ
+422 HGGMGFIEETGAAQ

-469 TAKIVFGEVHATAKA
+469 TAKVVFGEVHATAKA

-501 VSLKA
+501 AALKA
-506 WTEAT
+506 WTDAT
-511 EWLAANAKTGLSG
+511 EWLAANAKTSLSG

-533 PLAVTVCG
+533 HLAVTVSG

-552 AGYLEKGERGEK
+552 AGYLDKGEG
-564 IDAPFYRNK
+564 DQAFYRAK
-573 IASARFY
+573 IATAHFY

-586 QASAYAATV
+586 QAASYAETV
-595 MAGDAA
+595 KAGDAA
-601 IAGLGSELFDA
+601 LAGVTDDLF